1 MAERWRRQ
9 RYCLC
14 TLHDHLGQDGRFQPQ
29 RSEFGC
35 GLGVPSVWAGG
46 IQGYV
51 RRNLDEF
58 EDMKAVIA
66 RGWKQI
72 PIVRWAFREDDINVF
87 ASILAYQMNDR
98 TRNDMS
104 CNETC

>member
-1 MAERWRRQ
+1 M
-9 RYCLC
+9 
-14 TLHDHLGQDGRFQPQ
+14 
-29 RSEFGC
+29 
-35 GLGVPSVWAGG
+35 
-46 IQGYV
+46 

-72 PIVRWAFREDDINVF
+72 PIVRWAFRKDHINVF

-104 CNETC
+104 CNETCRPGVAEKKRGGQFGIADSKQC